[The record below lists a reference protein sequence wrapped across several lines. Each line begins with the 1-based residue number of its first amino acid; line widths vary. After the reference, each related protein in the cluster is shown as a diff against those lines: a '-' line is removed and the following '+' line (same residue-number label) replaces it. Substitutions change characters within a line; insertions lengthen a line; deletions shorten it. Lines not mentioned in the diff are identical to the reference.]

1 MSGVSDIV
9 RGQVDPREK
18 ASQSKIKAEFA
29 GQRLDQRRRQV
40 ERCARDVA
48 RIQAE
53 MMIELYPPDRLR
65 EQSGFD
71 FINEVQDLDEGGREQ
86 AWQAVTQL
94 LQNEKM
100 RGFRLDVE
108 TDSTVE
114 LNAQAQQDSRVE
126 FLQSAGSFLQNALPV
141 MQASPEMVPVM
152 GEMLL
157 FAVRSFRSGRTLES
171 KFEETVDALSTKVQQ
186 QQQAEQQAAEQG
198 QEQQDPEAQA
208 AQAEAQAKQVEM
220 QAKQAE
226 SQAKQAEAQQR
237 MQTDQAKAQLE
248 LAAMQQ
254 QMQIDGQKGA
264 LEIRLLEQRAA
275 HDAMKPPPAPPAAQ
289 RVQ

>member
-1 MSGVSDIV
+1 M
-9 RGQVDPREK
+9 
-18 ASQSKIKAEFA
+18 
-29 GQRLDQRRRQV
+29 
-40 ERCARDVA
+40 
-48 RIQAE
+48 
-53 MMIELYPPDRLR
+53 
-65 EQSGFD
+65 
-71 FINEVQDLDEGGREQ
+71 GREQ
-86 AWQAVTQL
+86 AWQAVMQL

-126 FLQSAGSFLQNALPV
+126 FLTAAGSFLQNALPV

-198 QEQQDPEAQA
+198 QQQEDPATQA

-220 QAKQAE
+220 QAKQVEA
-226 SQAKQAEAQQR
+226 QGKQAEMQAR
-237 MQTDQAKAQLE
+237 MQADAQKGSSLNWRRCSRRCR
-248 LAAMQQ
+248 LTAS
-254 QMQIDGQKGA
+254 KGA